1 MSVEDDMHSWFL
13 LLCFVV
19 LVNVTS
25 WGIPPNIHEGSIW
38 AGVELITHGRNTKRR
53 QTGWVYCENKQ
64 DILTEPAHKVLKS
77 ARKVLGRL
85 APFVNLL
92 MIPMNDEKIGHKSNH
107 VSPVDCSVL

>member
-1 MSVEDDMHSWFL
+1 MSKDQRSILASLHHNSTTRSVVGHFTVTVSVEVDMHSWFL

-64 DILTEPAHKVLKS
+64 DILTEPAYKVL
-77 ARKVLGRL
+77 
-85 APFVNLL
+85 
-92 MIPMNDEKIGHKSNH
+92 
-107 VSPVDCSVL
+107 